1 MQKFEREHKDD
12 LSDDDYWELTHTD
25 DPCDDVSHWI
35 GRMPKAI
42 VDWDPANGVC
52 STDSVDPAVWF

>member
-12 LSDDDYWELTHTD
+12 LSDDDYWEQTHTD

-35 GRMPKAI
+35 GHMPRVNK
-42 VDWDPANGVC
+42 D
-52 STDSVDPAVWF
+52 